1 MPHPSRQTLLLTGTP
16 LRNNAAEGRH
26 ILDAVFP
33 GQVNWMTPRAKR
45 SLPAW
50 SHKTAVTEEVV
61 KRLFARNMIRRLKAD
76 VLPNLPPKMRH
87 TISVSYDALDHERL
101 AGYMEAMDMANQ
113 QFAEGYARGGEAE
126 ARKAARPSWSRA
138 RSYLGQAKVNA
149 AFELVQE
156 VLEEKPAL
164 LLFVHHKPVVKAL
177 ESKLKEAEISF
188 GVITG
193 DTKTADRT
201 SLEAKF
207 QAGNLQVLILSIQ
220 AAGEA
225 LTLTRADT
233 VVFAELAWVPTELMQ
248 AEDRGHRTGQTAQS
262 YTIHHLV
269 ADMPTSINIDAIMAD
284 VLLDKVKA
292 INRTLGEDMSVLG
305 EDAGSLEENAFQRL
319 SRITKDVLIERGE
332 LREPPVHK

>member
-1 MPHPSRQTLLLTGTP
+1 M
-16 LRNNAAEGRH
+16 
-26 ILDAVFP
+26 
-33 GQVNWMTPRAKR
+33 
-45 SLPAW
+45 
-50 SHKTAVTEEVV
+50 
-61 KRLFARNMIRRLKAD
+61 
-76 VLPNLPPKMRH
+76 
-87 TISVSYDALDHERL
+87 
-101 AGYMEAMDMANQ
+101 
-113 QFAEGYARGGEAE
+113 
-126 ARKAARPSWSRA
+126 
-138 RSYLGQAKVNA
+138 
-149 AFELVQE
+149 
-156 VLEEKPAL
+156 
-164 LLFVHHKPVVKAL
+164 
-177 ESKLKEAEISF
+177 KEAKISF

-248 AEDRGHRTGQTAQS
+248 AEDRGHRTGQSAQS

-305 EDAGSLEENAFQRL
+305 EDAGGLEENAFQRL